1 MGIAFRAEFKNGDD
15 VRVIKGRGGKGL
27 ALETKQAISI
37 GSQSGRENF
46 DRDPAPQLTVFPT
59 KTRAPS
65 PQLTVFRQIHLAH
78 SAFANLRADFITA
91 ESGSGCDIHLVQESE
106 PGIVTEQFPRAKS
119 FLDRSTS

>member
-46 DRDPAPQLTVFPT
+46 DRD
-59 KTRAPS
+59 PS